1 MISLSS
7 LLNPEPPGPRSHPSP
22 TVSPS
27 TSYSETD
34 TVASVDRPMFTRI
47 RARETGRITKPARSR
62 GLIKY
67 HPFEDLD
74 EASAKEVAKFQVTP
88 FGRIRDSCAHIPY
101 NSGKKDFFDKTG
113 RESFEGRSPCPRC
126 GLSGQRRRRLTPVS
140 SPVFKYDFKPPG
152 DDNEYTV
159 MWDYNIGLVRM
170 TPFFKCCQYS
180 KVCNHVPLLHIMV
193 EMPNTQKTMPGKMLN
208 MNPGLKDITH
218 SITGGAILAQGKST
232 SLLSTA
238 PRHEH
243 PGRRSP
249 SSIIP
254 VNLSPPGYWMPYNCA
269 KAVCATFCYKIAGA
283 LIPIFGPSFPSICA
297 PPDSPEY
304 GRMTINPSIIASAT
318 REAELNRRHHLSLY
332 TSRSD
337 VLSASNSPRRRTPA
351 RSTPER
357 HAYQT
362 NGAAFQHQARLGRH
376 GRSSCSPYYTDS
388 DEGYR
393 SVPDTGAGSWS
404 PNSSSYLYASQSRS
418 SGWTPANK
426 SVPVTPLRENP
437 VVQPWASSIPR
448 FAPPGNDPRLRPWKG
463 HRGKRFVEDGS
474 DGGYDGGTESQANS
488 PSMGDGKD
496 APDGD
501 GKRPMREEALLLLNL
516 RSQESAVTCAERAV
530 EGLHKAKRRRACSM

>member
-113 RESFEGRSPCPRC
+113 RESFE
-126 GLSGQRRRRLTPVS
+126 
-140 SPVFKYDFKPPG
+140 VFKYDFKPPG

-180 KVCNHVPLLHIMV
+180 K
-193 EMPNTQKTMPGKMLN
+193 TMPGKMLN

-218 SITGGAILAQGKST
+218 SITGGAILAQ
-232 SLLSTA
+232 
-238 PRHEH
+238 
-243 PGRRSP
+243 
-249 SSIIP
+249 
-254 VNLSPPGYWMPYNCA
+254 GYWMPYNCA